1 MSAMGSERAG
11 MNAGIGDLC
20 ACMDA
25 CGAYEGGGGGGS
37 LGRARNLSGESVGCV
52 GGALCRDWTT
62 STGCR
67 SM

>member
-37 LGRARNLSGESVGCV
+37 LGRARNLSG
-52 GGALCRDWTT
+52 D
-62 STGCR
+62 
-67 SM
+67 